1 VFPTAFD
8 DKEERRVM
16 RLTWKVLLLAVVL
29 SLEQLE
35 YRKVGESCALTF
47 REQRNPTS
55 IEKKKILE

>member
-29 SLEQLE
+29 SLEQIE
-35 YRKVGESCALTF
+35 YRKKGESCALTF
-47 REQRNPTS
+47 TKQRNPTS

>member
-16 RLTWKVLLLAVVL
+16 RLTWKVLLAVVL

>member
-16 RLTWKVLLLAVVL
+16 RLTWKVLLAVVL
-29 SLEQLE
+29 SLEQIE
-35 YRKVGESCALTF
+35 YRKKGESCALTF
-47 REQRNPTS
+47 TKQRNPTS

>member
-16 RLTWKVLLLAVVL
+16 RLIWKVLLAVVL
-29 SLEQLE
+29 LLEQLE
-35 YRKVGESCALTF
+35 RRKKGESCALTF
-47 REQRNPTS
+47 TKQRNPTS